1 MWMSETAAVIT
12 WHASL
17 EDYLANLGEKA
28 HCLSWCHHNA
38 EMVYSTRKTFIDLP
52 VIVLSAVTG
61 FCSVGSS
68 TMFEGQSRLSSIIL
82 GIASLCVSVLN
93 TTGSYFGW
101 AKRAEGHRFATLMYS
116 KLFRKIV
123 VELSLPRDERTEPGA
138 LLKQVREDYDRLQE
152 IAPLL
157 PSMVI
162 RDFKARFGSD
172 AYKSV
177 SKPEECNG
185 LEHIIVYNK
194 SEVYTNE
201 RGVVDSPIPDGLPHL
216 PSRNRLVPQTR
227 GTREGSPAGRR
238 PSQEGT
244 GEGHTG
250 VSPDGHRH
258 EDSDSNLANLGL
270 PRVAEGEEH

>member
-1 MWMSETAAVIT
+1 MSEGVAANIT

-17 EDYLANLGEKA
+17 EDYIANLGEKA

-38 EMVYSTRKTFIDLP
+38 EVVYSTRKTFIDLP
-52 VIVLSAVTG
+52 VIILSAVTG

-68 TMFEGQSRLSSIIL
+68 TMFEGETRLSSIIL
-82 GIASLCVSVLN
+82 GVASLCVSVLN

-116 KLFRKIV
+116 KLYRKIV

-157 PSMVI
+157 PSLVI
-162 RDFKARFGSD
+162 RDFKARFEGE
-172 AYKSV
+172 AYRSV

-194 SEVYTNE
+194 SSDYINE
-201 RGVVDSPIPDGLPHL
+201 RGVIDSPLPNRVSHL
-216 PSRNRLVPQTR
+216 PPRDSTLTETR
-227 GTREGSPAGRR
+227 GTGAGSPASRR
-238 PSQEGT
+238 PSQEGKGT
-244 GEGHTG
+244 GHPSLRPQSGGHQLG
-250 VSPDGHRH
+250 
-258 EDSDSNLANLGL
+258 DSNSEGGVL
-270 PRVAEGEEH
+270 PRTPEGDEH